1 MADQWQSAIGKG
13 FGLAMDEIYNGL
25 IGKGPQSALRKKDL
39 TKFSTD
45 DLWAATNL
53 IPGGGAAKVATP
65 VVKSGVKAAAATTAK
80 ALVNKALKKPQVAVR
95 IPEARMADVIETGR
109 LKNVFETPRPEYNK
123 VGFNPDP
130 HNAYLEPRV
139 KFENSVLGIPEN
151 AAASARPVYGYN
163 TVPGLP
169 AIPGDSQF
177 SKLTQLLSS
186 ANPKAKAYGD
196 VTGIL
201 KKPSGTY
208 TVGDSFTTALPAQQI
223 GQSSDKTVKSI
234 IEGLAPA
241 DKYNPFSTSGAQYI
255 ENQMPLAAG
264 NLSNFKKFLVDNP
277 AQVKVIADQLKQAG
291 YKIPVKTSLD
301 GKIAAIQN
309 ILGKIGKK
317 PSRLVD
323 FREQTDFVPDWYK
336 PAPSPFD

>member
-1 MADQWQSAIGKG
+1 MADQWQNAIGKG

-95 IPEARMADVIETGR
+95 IPSARIPDIIESGR
-109 LKNVFETPRPEYNK
+109 LKNALEVPRPKEYFSTDPFETYTQPRLKAENK
-123 VGFNPDP
+123 
-130 HNAYLEPRV
+130 LM
-139 KFENSVLGIPEN
+139 GIPYD
-151 AAASARPVYGYN
+151 APATARPVYGFT

-169 AIPGDSQF
+169 AISGNSQL
-177 SKLTQLLSS
+177 SKITQLLSS

-196 VTGIL
+196 VTGVI

-208 TVGDSFTTALPAQQI
+208 SIGDSFSTTTPIEQFGSAN
-223 GQSSDKTVKSI
+223 KSAVNSI
-234 IEGLAPA
+234 LKGTDPLAA
-241 DKYNPFSTSGAQYI
+241 SGPQYI
-255 ENQMPLAAG
+255 ENQLPYAAG
-264 NLSNFKKFLVDNP
+264 ELSNFKKFLVDNP
-277 AQVKVIADQLKQAG
+277 DQVKSLAAQLKKAG
-291 YKIPVKTSLD
+291 YDIPVKTSLE
-301 GKIAAIQN
+301 GKITAIQN
-309 ILGKIGKK
+309 AIKK
-317 PSRLVD
+317 VQSTKGPISKLKEKKALIDYANRPQV
-323 FREQTDFVPDWYK
+323 EG
-336 PAPSPFD
+336 

>member
-95 IPEARMADVIETGR
+95 IPEHRMADVIGSGGLKNMFHGSPNSADAATR
-109 LKNVFETPRPEYNK
+109 LKYEES
-123 VGFNPDP
+123 
-130 HNAYLEPRV
+130 A
-139 KFENSVLGIPEN
+139 LGIPFD
-151 AAASARPVYGYN
+151 APASARPVYGYS
-163 TVPGLP
+163 TVAGLP
-169 AIPGDSQF
+169 AIPGKGNL
-177 SKLTQLLSS
+177 SKATQLLSTS
-186 ANPKAKAYGD
+186 NPRSQAYGS
-196 VTGIL
+196 VVGLL
-201 KKPSGTY
+201 KKPQGTY
-208 TVGDSFTTALPAQQI
+208 TVGDSFTTALPAQQV
-223 GQSSDKTVKSI
+223 GKSSKAVLEDVMKNLNPDWDTM
-234 IEGLAPA
+234 
-241 DKYNPFSTSGAQYI
+241 NPFTASGAQYI
-255 ENQMPLAAG
+255 ENQIPLAAG

-277 AQVKVIADQLKQAG
+277 AQVKVISDQLKQAG
-291 YKIPVKTSLD
+291 YKIPVKTSLE

-309 ILGKIGKK
+309 IIGKIGKK
-317 PSRLVD
+317 PVKPVD
-323 FREQTDFVPDWYK
+323 FEAPVDFVPDWYK
-336 PAPSPFD
+336 PAPTPFG